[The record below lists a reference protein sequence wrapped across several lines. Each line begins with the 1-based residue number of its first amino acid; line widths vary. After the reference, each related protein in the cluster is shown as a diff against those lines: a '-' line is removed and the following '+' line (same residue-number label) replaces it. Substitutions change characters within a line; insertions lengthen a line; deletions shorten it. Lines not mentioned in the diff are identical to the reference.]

1 MRTIVIDPGHGL
13 PDPGAVGPTGLT
25 EEAVVLDVSLRLA
38 KLLEAAGVAVVL
50 TRHDHNMPGGKPAA
64 GMSLAGIRNIGLKSR
79 VAAATLPAP
88 ALFVSVH
95 TNAATTPAAHGYE
108 VFHNRAGEEA
118 ALCMYDTM
126 LVRLASHR
134 PRRVLRADYYVLR
147 KNTCPAILVELEF
160 ISNPQQ
166 EATFRDP
173 AALAFY
179 AKTLAA
185 GIEAYLAQRPV
196 S

>member
-50 TRHDHNMPGGKPAA
+50 TRHDHNAPGGPPLV
-64 GMSLAGIRNIGLKSR
+64 GMSLAGIRNRALKHR
-79 VAAATLPAP
+79 VTTTTGHTP

-95 TNAATTPAAHGYE
+95 TNAATTPAAHGFE

-185 GIEAYLAQRPV
+185 GIEAYLAQRPI